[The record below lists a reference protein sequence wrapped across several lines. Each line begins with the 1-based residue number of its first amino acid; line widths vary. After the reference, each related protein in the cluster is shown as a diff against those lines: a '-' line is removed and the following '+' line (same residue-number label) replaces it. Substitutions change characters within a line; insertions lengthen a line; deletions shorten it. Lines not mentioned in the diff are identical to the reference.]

1 MQAVRH
7 ALQLSAAA
15 ARLSAGASPAS
26 LWGGAAAVL
35 GGTRA
40 LSLAAEAEQGL
51 ARGPPAFV
59 FDIDGVLIRGR
70 HTLLQAQRALA
81 KLYTNDGAQPR
92 YPVCFLTNGG
102 GVTERV
108 KAHQL
113 SEWLGVAVDESQVV
127 LSHTPFR
134 QLAGRYGDQPVLV
147 SGRGQVREVAHHYG
161 FRQVVTP
168 QQLVRHMP
176 AAVPFHED
184 QGLFPGAD
192 LPVYTRELKYGS
204 PQEPIRA
211 IFVFTDPSD
220 WYRDLQLM
228 VDVLTSGGAPG
239 NARPSG
245 LPPPAVYFSNPDLLW
260 ANEFPQPRFG
270 QGAFSACLEALY
282 EKVAGEPLRAHHFGK
297 PHATPYRL
305 AEQLLLAQA
314 KALGVELPD
323 AHQQP
328 GTDSGGSNGG
338 AQPASGPLPFS
349 AIYAV
354 GDNPAADV
362 RGANAAG
369 APWVS
374 VLVTQTGVARANC
387 SRDPAQVVVDD
398 VEAAVDAALHRARHA
413 KWHSMR

>member
-1 MQAVRH
+1 MRS
-7 ALQLSAAA
+7 LSH
-15 ARLSAGASPAS
+15 
-26 LWGGAAAVL
+26 
-35 GGTRA
+35 
-40 LSLAAEAEQGL
+40 AAEGEQSL

-70 HTLLQAQRALA
+70 HTLPQAQRALA
-81 KLYTNDGAQPR
+81 KLYTSDGSRPR
-92 YPVCFLTNGG
+92 YPICFLTNGG
-102 GVTERV
+102 GVTERF

-134 QLAGRYGDQPVLV
+134 QLVGQFGNQPVLV
-147 SGRGQVREVAHHYG
+147 SGRGQVWEVAHHYG
-161 FRQVVTP
+161 LRQVVTP
-168 QQLVRHMP
+168 RQLVRHMP

-184 QGLFPGAD
+184 QGLFPGGD

-204 PQEPIRA
+204 PQHPIKA

-239 NARPSG
+239 HTCLPG
-245 LPPPAVYFSNPDLLW
+245 TPPPEVFFSNPDLLW

-270 QGAFSACLEALY
+270 QGAFSACLETLY
-282 EKVAGEPLRAHHFGK
+282 EKVTGKPLKAHHFGK
-297 PHATPYRL
+297 PHAAPYLL

-314 KALGVELPD
+314 QALGLELPEGPE
-323 AHQQP
+323 AAP
-328 GTDSGGSNGG
+328 SSSGGSSMQH
-338 AQPASGPLPFS
+338 ARMPLPFS
-349 AIYAV
+349 GIFAV

-374 VLVTQTGVARANC
+374 VLVIKTGVARANC
-387 SRDPAQVVVDD
+387 SRDPAQLVVDN
-398 VEAAVDAALHRARHA
+398 VEAAVDAALHRTRHA
-413 KWHSMR
+413 RWHSMR